1 MEASLTMCYSYV
13 KDLAQQEE
21 GNKDDKGK
29 KKGGG
34 SKLAQEPKFKAILA
48 KLEDLYNRDMER
60 AQRGQRT
67 ILASIEQAKVET
79 VKEILAAVVIV
90 ANSMVVNVVLRE
102 CSIDTKGATIAT

>member
-34 SKLAQEPKFKAILA
+34 SKL
-48 KLEDLYNRDMER
+48 
-60 AQRGQRT
+60 G
-67 ILASIEQAKVET
+67 
-79 VKEILAAVVIV
+79 
-90 ANSMVVNVVLRE
+90 
-102 CSIDTKGATIAT
+102 GAEVQGHPC